1 MWTFWCNISNIL
13 RIIEILWQKTMKFCS
28 KTACILCILWQN
40 HFSLVAM
47 YNNIIDTPLAT
58 TLSDEAVGN
67 NKNLRKVKHK
77 NLAHFLHLCS
87 LDIML
92 QLNALAK
99 KLKLKITP
107 SVNAEVFLSDPNKGC
122 KLHCTPPTSR
132 THIWLWHPHPY
143 MICLWC
149 RYHGGLHFDVISNL
163 LVGLCGVRVYTP
175 NRIPVTHTG
184 CPPFGT
190 IICRSKWCISHLRYF
205 RIQKL

>member
-1 MWTFWCNISNIL
+1 M
-13 RIIEILWQKTMKFCS
+13 ED
-28 KTACILCILWQN
+28 
-40 HFSLVAM
+40 V

-132 THIWLWHPHPY
+132 THI
-143 MICLWC
+143 
-149 RYHGGLHFDVISNL
+149 
-163 LVGLCGVRVYTP
+163 
-175 NRIPVTHTG
+175 
-184 CPPFGT
+184 
-190 IICRSKWCISHLRYF
+190 
-205 RIQKL
+205 